1 MAQLF
6 RFRDNELL
14 TNMHILPVLTNL
26 LLFY

>member
-14 TNMHILPVLTNL
+14 TNMHIPPVLTNL
-26 LLFY
+26 LLFN